1 VFALTCPYCNTV
13 GDFEVKAQS
22 REYRFDHCI
31 LECSRCGRQLYAR
44 VTYEWSKSRPYKRAE
59 PVRVEVYPP
68 VEPTPDSRVPAQVAG
83 FYHEAVRAYNAGCYR
98 ASVLMCQQVL
108 EGVCDSRLSPG
119 KALRVRVEGLLKKG
133 VIEKDLFG
141 RLRQVGLLTSE
152 LSVGLKN
159 VSAGD
164 AELALRFTEEL
175 LYRVYVEK
183 ATPVPVR
190 G

>member
-1 VFALTCPYCNTV
+1 MYTLTCPYCNSL

-44 VTYEWSKSRPYKRAE
+44 VTYQWSKSRPYKRAE
-59 PVRVEVYPP
+59 PVQVEIYPP
-68 VEPTPDSRVPAQVAG
+68 VEPTPDERVPAQVAG
-83 FYHEAVRAYNAGCYR
+83 YYHEAVRAYNAGCYR
-98 ASVLMCQQVL
+98 ASMLMCQQAL

-119 KALRVRVEGLLKKG
+119 RALRVRMEGLLKKG
-133 VIEKDLFG
+133 YVGKELYAH
-141 RLRQVGLLTSE
+141 LRQVGLLASE
-152 LSVGLKN
+152 LSAGLKN

-164 AELALRFTEEL
+164 TELALRYTEEL

-183 ATPVPVR
+183 AVPVQVGR
-190 G
+190 